1 LTLAERNAS
10 FQWYREVVSGP
21 ETVPRGGRRA
31 EGGGRRAEA
40 ARNDGRI
47 LDAAREVFL
56 ADPETPVAAVAAR
69 AGVGISALYRR
80 YPSKQDLLRALAADG
95 LSRYI
100 ADLEAALASD
110 AGPWDAYVQC
120 LHKVVEGRSQA
131 LAQRVAGTFA
141 TTPELTALAQRAGH
155 LADTLF
161 RRVRHAGDLRDDVTA
176 ADIVLLL
183 EAVTLVDLPGPG
195 GGAALRHRYLAL
207 LLQALHNP
215 VEARLPG
222 PAARQADLVARWR
235 AADAGPAG
243 APPDTRP
250 PARSR

>member
-1 LTLAERNAS
+1 
-10 FQWYREVVSGP
+10 VSEP
-21 ETVPRGGRRA
+21 ETTGPLS
-31 EGGGRRAEA
+31 GRRAEA
-40 ARNDGRI
+40 ARNDTRI

-56 ADPETPVAAVAAR
+56 ADPEAPVAAVATR

-80 YPSKQDLLRALAADG
+80 YPSKQELLRALAADG

-100 ADLEAALASD
+100 ADLEAALDSD
-110 AGPWDAYVQC
+110 AEPWAAYVEC
-120 LHKVVEGRSQA
+120 LNRVVEGRSQA
-131 LAQRVAGTFA
+131 LAQRLAGTFRP
-141 TTPELTALAQRAGH
+141 TPELTALAQRAGH

-161 RRVRHAGDLRDDVTA
+161 RRVRRSGELRADVSA

-183 EAVTLVDLPGPG
+183 ETVMLVELPGPDD
-195 GGAALRHRYLAL
+195 GAALRRRYLAL

-235 AADAGPAG
+235 ARSTAV
-243 APPDTRP
+243 PD
-250 PARSR
+250 

>member
-1 LTLAERNAS
+1 MPAPVTT
-10 FQWYREVVSGP
+10 GP
-21 ETVPRGGRRA
+21 PSGRRA
-31 EGGGRRAEA
+31 QA
-40 ARNDGRI
+40 ARNDERI

-56 ADPETPVAAVAAR
+56 ADPQAPIAVVAAA

-95 LSRYI
+95 LTRYI

-110 AGPWDAYVQC
+110 LQPWAAYVEC
-120 LHKVVEGRSQA
+120 LHRVVEGRSQA
-131 LAQRVAGTFA
+131 LAQRLAGTFA
-141 TTPELTALAQRAGH
+141 PTPELTALAQRAGH

-161 RRVRHAGDLRDDVTA
+161 RRVRRAGELRDDVSA

-183 EAVTLVDLPGPG
+183 ETVMLVELPGAD

-215 VEARLPG
+215 VEAKLPG
-222 PAARQADLVARWR
+222 TPARQAD
-235 AADAGPAG
+235 
-243 APPDTRP
+243 
-250 PARSR
+250 